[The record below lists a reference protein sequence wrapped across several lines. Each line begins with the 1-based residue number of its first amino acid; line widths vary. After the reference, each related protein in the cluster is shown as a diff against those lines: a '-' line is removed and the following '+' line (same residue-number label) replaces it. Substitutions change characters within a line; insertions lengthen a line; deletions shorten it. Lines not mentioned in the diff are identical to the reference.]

1 MQVIAAFDFDGTI
14 TKRDTMLD
22 FVRFVKGDIPFFL
35 GLLRLS
41 PILAFHKVGF
51 LSSQSAK
58 ERFLTYFLGGM
69 QENDLYKMGQL
80 YCKERLPKLIRPKAR
95 ARIEWHRKNQHPLYL
110 VTASLPFWTKEWAIE
125 NGFVLV
131 ATQAEIQDNLFTG
144 KITGKNCHKSEKVKR
159 LTQILG
165 TQKPYKVY
173 AYGDT
178 NGDADLLAWAAV
190 PAFQAFV

>member
-22 FVRFVKGDIPFFL
+22 FVRFVKGDMPFFL
-35 GLLRLS
+35 GLLYLS
-41 PILAFHKVGF
+41 PMLAFHKVGF

-69 QENDLYKMGQL
+69 KEKDLYELGQN
-80 YCKERLPKLIRPKAR
+80 YCKERLPKLIRPKAK
-95 ARIEWHRKNQHPLYL
+95 ARIEWHKEHQHALYL
-110 VTASLPFWTKEWAIE
+110 VTASLPFWTKDWAIK
-125 NGFVLV
+125 NDFVLV
-131 ATQAEIQDNLFTG
+131 ATQAETQDNLFTG
-144 KITGKNCHKSEKVKR
+144 KIAGKNCHKSEKVIR
-159 LTQILG
+159 LTQILDPN
-165 TQKPYKVY
+165 KPYKVY

-190 PAFQAFV
+190 PAFRAFA